1 MVFRNID
8 RIGMDLLLR
17 VVVGRRT
24 MIVLLILE
32 EMSEVMTSGKE
43 TKV

>member
-1 MVFRNID
+1 
-8 RIGMDLLLR
+8 MDLLLR